1 MQLAC
6 IRLSISVESLDCF
19 TVACTYQAPTRKSVQ
34 TFKRETRMKKSII
47 AIAVSSAALASVSAY
62 AAEGSTVD
70 VYGNIQYAYADK
82 DAGGNFEDNGSTIG
96 LKGETK
102 INDDLTAF
110 FKYELEFDAD
120 QKSGAEDNGKAD
132 LDQAFVGLQGGFGK
146 VQIGSFDT
154 NYNNAIQDAVDQ
166 FEYLGFTNAAKTS
179 EGDTI
184 AYFSPS
190 VNGFEVQAAVQVKG
204 EASETNTNT
213 NANGDKSS
221 SMMVVKYSTGIVSVA
236 LGYDSRA
243 NTADAEATTG
253 LAITVTPLEN
263 LSVTAKYETTDGDT
277 AVNSDGDSIGNDTL
291 GLAARYGYGAGDV
304 YASYQNVDPALAGTN
319 DFNEYAAGVTYNL
332 ASNIYVFGEVGKFE
346 NATNSDTDTQ
356 TAVGVYYGF

>member
-1 MQLAC
+1 
-6 IRLSISVESLDCF
+6 
-19 TVACTYQAPTRKSVQ
+19 
-34 TFKRETRMKKSII
+34 MKKSII

-110 FKYELEFDAD
+110 FKYEIEFDAD
-120 QKSGAEDNGKAD
+120 QKEGSSGENKAD
-132 LDQAFVGLQGGFGK
+132 LDQAFVGLQGNFGK
-146 VQIGSFDT
+146 VQIGTFDT

-166 FEYLGFTNAAKTS
+166 YEYLGFTNAAKTS

-221 SMMVVKYSTGIVSVA
+221 SMMVVKYSTGIVSAA

-263 LSVTAKYETTDGDT
+263 LSVTAKYETTEDT
-277 AVNSDGDSIGNDTL
+277 QDIL

-304 YASYQNVDPALAGTN
+304 YASYQNVDPDAAGSD
-319 DFNEYAAGVTYNL
+319 DFNEYAAGVTYSL

>member
-6 IRLSISVESLDCF
+6 TRLSISVKSLDCL

-70 VYGNIQYAYADK
+70 IYGNIQYAYTDK

-96 LKGETK
+96 LKGDTK

-110 FKYELEFDAD
+110 FKYELEFKAD
-120 QKSGAEDNGKAD
+120 QKSGLADSGKAN
-132 LDQAFVGLQGGFGK
+132 LDQAFVGLKGNFGK
-146 VQIGSFDT
+146 VQVGSFDT
-154 NYNNAIQDAVDQ
+154 IYNNAIQDGINQ
-166 FEYLGFTNAAKTS
+166 FEYLSPTKASNTS

-190 VNGFEVQAAVQVKG
+190 MNGFEVQAAVQVKG
-204 EASETNTNT
+204 EASETNTTANT
-213 NANGDKSS
+213 NGDKSS
-221 SMMVVKYSTGIVSVA
+221 SMMVVKYSTGIVSAA

-253 LAITVTPLEN
+253 LAVTVTPLEN
-263 LSVTAKYETTDGDT
+263 LSVTAKYETTEDT
-277 AVNSDGDSIGNDTL
+277 QDIL

-304 YASYQNVDPALAGTN
+304 YASYQNVDPDAAGSN

-332 ASNIYVFGEVGKFE
+332 ASNVYVFGEVGKFE
-346 NATNSDTDTQ
+346 NAKNSDADTQ
-356 TAVGVYYGF
+356 TSVGVYYGF

>member
-6 IRLSISVESLDCF
+6 TRLSISVESLDCL

-70 VYGNIQYAYADK
+70 VYGNIQYAYVDK

-120 QKSGAEDNGKAD
+120 QKSGADDNGKAD
-132 LDQAFVGLQGGFGK
+132 LDQAFVGLQGNFGK

-154 NYNNAIQDAVDQ
+154 IYNNAIQDAVDQ
-166 FEYLGFTNAAKTS
+166 FENFSATNAAKTT

-190 VNGFEVQAAVQVKG
+190 INGFEVQAAVQVKG
-204 EASETNTNT
+204 DASEGQAT
-213 NANGDKSS
+213 NANYDKSS
-221 SMMVVKYSTGIVSVA
+221 SMMVVKYSTGIVSAA
-236 LGYDSRA
+236 LGYDTRD

-263 LSVTAKYETTDGDT
+263 LSVTAKYETTEDT
-277 AVNSDGDSIGNDTL
+277 RDIL
-291 GLAARYGYGAGDV
+291 GLAGRYGYGAGDL
-304 YASYQNVDPALAGTN
+304 YASYQNVDPEAAGSD

-332 ASNIYVFGEVGKFE
+332 ASNVYVFAEVGQFTSAE
-346 NATNSDTDTQ
+346 DDQ